1 MTRRLR
7 WLIAAAVVLLVGYG
21 GILAV
26 YPQARPWQRL
36 LTRRAAGPRD
46 RSSRRGPPQVERED
60 VSVTIAIPPKDEVGP
75 LEGCPKDRLETIL
88 GVKLSHAHGLCVGT
102 VAPDGPAAKAGI
114 EPGDQLAERHECP
127 STTIGRFLP
136 RDDIR
141 EVRLT
146 LRRPKAE
153 GSEPDESAG
162 EAGEAIAEGASEG
175 TPSP

>member
-1 MTRRLR
+1 MTGRLR
-7 WLIAAAVVLLVGYG
+7 WLMAAAAVLLVGYG

-26 YPQARPWQRL
+26 YPQARPWQTL

-46 RSSRRGPPQVERED
+46 RSSRRGPPQVECED
-60 VSVTIAIPPKDEVGP
+60 VSVTIAIPPADEVGP
-75 LEGCPKDRLETIL
+75 LEGCPKNRLETIL
-88 GVKLSHAHGLCVGT
+88 GVKLSHPHGLCVGT

-114 EPGDQLAERHECP
+114 EPGDQLAGRFECP
-127 STTIGRFLP
+127 STTISRFLP

-141 EVRLT
+141 DVRLT

-153 GSEPDESAG
+153 GSQPDEVAG
-162 EAGEAIAEGASEG
+162 EAGDPIAGSSSEG